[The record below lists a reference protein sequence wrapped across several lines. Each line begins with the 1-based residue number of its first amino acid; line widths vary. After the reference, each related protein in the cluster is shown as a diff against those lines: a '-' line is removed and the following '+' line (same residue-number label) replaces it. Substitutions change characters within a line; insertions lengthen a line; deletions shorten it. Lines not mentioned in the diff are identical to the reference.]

1 MAGPLTRR
9 LFDVEGQLARRNV
22 TRIGKKMKSPASF
35 LSLEPC
41 VGLFK
46 RFVLVLALG
55 LISMSNAAN
64 AQITAD
70 TKARKLVQEGRY
82 QEALS
87 TLSVELKRRPRD
99 GQLLLLQGSALSL
112 SGRKTEAMKIFSWMA
127 NEKIETAAA
136 YNNMGV
142 IHVSQGDYDSAR
154 GALEFAV
161 IADPSYAT
169 AHQNLGN
176 IYSNLASQ
184 AYRRALQLDR
194 SDSTL
199 PTKVAQLAELLGH
212 GPGSTDPAPKITMPA
227 EPTEKHESPPPVERK
242 KPEPTQQQLDLI
254 YGGRR

>member
-1 MAGPLTRR
+1 
-9 LFDVEGQLARRNV
+9 
-22 TRIGKKMKSPASF
+22 MKSPASF
-35 LSLEPC
+35 FFDDLC
-41 VGLFK
+41 VGLAK
-46 RFVLVLALG
+46 RCVLILVSG
-55 LISMSNAAN
+55 LVCVSTAAN

-70 TKARKLVQEGRY
+70 TKARKLVQDGRY

-87 TLSVELKRRPRD
+87 TLNVELKRRPRD

-112 SGRKTEAMKIFSWMA
+112 SGRKPEAMKIFSWMA

-142 IHVSQGDYDSAR
+142 IHVNQGDYDSAR

-176 IYSNLASQ
+176 VYSNLASQ

-194 SDSTL
+194 SDATL

-212 GPGSTDPAPKITMPA
+212 GQSSTDAAPKITKPT
-227 EPTEKHESPPPVERK
+227 EPTEQRESPPPVERK
-242 KPEPTQQQLDLI
+242 NPEPTKQQMDLI
-254 YGGRR
+254 YGGKR